1 MRKLR
6 IRQWQTQWN
15 LFMAIGAM
23 HSDNNEGEQD
33 HSKLN
38 KFEMSVF
45 NESDRYLQIHK
56 LTDSKKLTVTVIS
69 FKAAEH

>member
-1 MRKLR
+1 
-6 IRQWQTQWN
+6 
-15 LFMAIGAM
+15 M

>member
-1 MRKLR
+1 
-6 IRQWQTQWN
+6 
-15 LFMAIGAM
+15 MAIGAM

-56 LTDSKKLTVTVIS
+56 LTDSKK
-69 FKAAEH
+69 

>member
-1 MRKLR
+1 
-6 IRQWQTQWN
+6 
-15 LFMAIGAM
+15 MAIGAM

-56 LTDSKKLTVTVIS
+56 LTDSKKLTVTVIN